1 MITPTR
7 VIIEILKD
15 NIILNNTPI
24 RLIKQTSPIDRT
36 PCITIDDSSG
46 IATTQKHIT
55 NRTINN
61 KPVQALMERKNT
73 TIQIHV
79 WCDNEQDREEIN
91 TQIQNLFYQAQSD
104 HYRFCQNYIKSN
116 GNCKYLQGT
125 CQGKNN
131 ISDKRGV
138 KKQCPE
144 PASYGYMNL
153 FTKYHIIR
161 NTFNLEPPFSVD
173 DLSTKQP
180 VLHSIFKC
188 SFTYHTYYNIGGNTI
203 NNIIFDEELL

>member
-79 WCDNEQDREEIN
+79 WCDN
-91 TQIQNLFYQAQSD
+91 
-104 HYRFCQNYIKSN
+104 
-116 GNCKYLQGT
+116 
-125 CQGKNN
+125 
-131 ISDKRGV
+131 
-138 KKQCPE
+138 
-144 PASYGYMNL
+144 
-153 FTKYHIIR
+153 
-161 NTFNLEPPFSVD
+161 
-173 DLSTKQP
+173 
-180 VLHSIFKC
+180 
-188 SFTYHTYYNIGGNTI
+188 
-203 NNIIFDEELL
+203 

>member
-1 MITPTR
+1 MITPTKL
-7 VIIEILKD
+7 IIEVLKD
-15 NIILNNTPI
+15 NIILNNIPI

-36 PCITIDDSSG
+36 PCITIDDTGG

-55 NRTINN
+55 NITINQ
-61 KPVQALMERKNT
+61 KPVQAIMEKKNT
-73 TIQIHV
+73 TMQIHV
-79 WCDNEQDREEIN
+79 WCDNEHDREEIN
-91 TQIQNLFYQAQSD
+91 NQIQNLFYQMQSD
-104 HYRFCQNYIKSN
+104 HYRFCQNYIKN
-116 GNCKYLQGT
+116 TGNCKYLQGT
-125 CQGKNN
+125 CQAKNN

-144 PASYGYMNL
+144 PTSYGYMNL

-161 NTFNLEPPFSVD
+161 NTFNLEPPFTVD

-203 NNIIFDEELL
+203 NNLIFDEELL